1 MKKLLALILAILMIT
16 TMFIGCAKEADD
28 DNEEKSDKKHS
39 VTIKGD
45 KEDADD
51 NNEDKNKEDK
61 KPLWPNKDDEK
72 DEDKGNVDEAEKD
85 EDNENVSDNEIV
97 VGYTIYAPMNYKD
110 ETGNLVGFDTE
121 LAVAVFGGLGYQVA
135 FKEIDW
141 SQKYDEVNNG
151 TIDCIW
157 NGFASNVADDDG
169 IMRSEKVDC
178 SYNYMK
184 LTYENPSE
192 VEYYAI
198 GFKQGSDLTDKVNT
212 QLEKL
217 AKDGTI
223 AKLAEKYNV
232 SATAI
237 TDFSDQKK

>member
-16 TMFIGCAKEADD
+16 TMFVGCAKEEDD

-51 NNEDKNKEDK
+51 NNEDKNKDDK

-72 DEDKGNVDEAEKD
+72 DEDKGNVDETKKD
-85 EDNENVSDNEIV
+85 EDNENVSDSEIV

-110 ETGNLVGFDTE
+110 EDGNLVGFDTE
-121 LAVAVFGGLGYQVA
+121 LAVAVFEGLGYKVS

-141 SQKYDEVNNG
+141 SKKYDEVNSG
-151 TIDCIW
+151 AIDCIW
-157 NGFASNVADDDG
+157 NGFASNFADDDG
-169 IMRSEKVDC
+169 IMRTEKVDC

-184 LTYENPSE
+184 LTGENPSN
-192 VEYYAI
+192 VEYYAVA
-198 GFKQGSDLTDKVNT
+198 FQRGSALTAKVNR